1 MWYSICFRSFTL
13 RATYRACMGHQT
25 AEAIL
30 LKFIDEIFHNEEIA
44 ERIISNVQKVASN
57 WIEKQNTKYNEYTY
71 TALMGAIGDIYGIRS
86 GNRNISELDH
96 TAISNIYLVVSHLFD
111 FIKCSHGKS
120 SKKENISLLTERI
133 FSSIKVEDSKA
144 KNELKITKKS
154 LPYVTHK
161 LGDSEKFAISEQ
173 TFSFECENSI
183 IDVDEDIEEII
194 SVFDQED
201 DSEKSNIP
209 NMISLLPRLFPDYH
223 RLYNN
228 FIFDEFL
235 YAFFVVHTINY
246 FRNRIDYIHDD
257 NKLNIFLGLQ
267 KAIADKLLY
276 FYETKLAEYN
286 GDYAKTTVWMRKI
299 FSLNTHLPHEAQS
312 KQANIR
318 VVVQQYFKK
327 LGVNKSRSFRTI
339 AGTILIN
346 RVRILEKYIVHNVT
360 RDIENDNFGDAC
372 EYNSVYEILCE
383 LDKCENKKELVDKSM
398 QLIQK
403 IDRFNHLFHR
413 VYTHLMPIFRGRMDV
428 LWKLMS
434 ENLKDNRELME
445 ILNQMNE
452 DVKIVYALM
461 IFYVV
466 PVVYAHPGRYKNI
479 PEILSWYLR
488 NRTIAYN
495 EI

>member
-1 MWYSICFRSFTL
+1 MR
-13 RATYRACMGHQT
+13 HQ

-30 LKFIDEIFHNEEIA
+30 LNFIDEIFNNEEIA
-44 ERIISNVQKVASN
+44 ERVISNVQKVASN
-57 WIEKQNTKYNEYTY
+57 WIEKKNAKYNEYTY
-71 TALMGAIGDIYGIRS
+71 TALMGAIGDIYGIRN

-111 FIKCSHGKS
+111 FIKCNHGKT

-133 FSSIKVEDSKA
+133 FSSIKIDDPGA
-144 KNELKITKKS
+144 KNELKITKGS

-161 LGDSEKFAISEQ
+161 LGNLEKFAISEQ
-173 TFSFECENSI
+173 TFS
-183 IDVDEDIEEII
+183 VDESENNIVNTDEDVEEII
-194 SVFDQED
+194 SVFDHED
-201 DSEKSNIP
+201 DSEKINIS

-246 FRNRIDYIHDD
+246 FRNRIEYIH
-257 NKLNIFLGLQ
+257 NHSKLDIFVGLQ
-267 KAIADKLLY
+267 KAIADKLVY

-286 GDYAKTTVWMRKI
+286 GDYAKTTLWMRKI

-318 VVVQQYFKK
+318 VVVQQYFKR
-327 LGVNKSRSFRTI
+327 LGINRSKSHRTI

-346 RVRILEKYIVHNVT
+346 RVRILEKYIVHNIR
-360 RDIENDNFGDAC
+360 RDVQYEKNDND
-372 EYNSVYEILCE
+372 YEFTSIYEMICE
-383 LDKCENKKELVDKSM
+383 LDKCENKKEIVDKNM

-403 IDRFNHLFHR
+403 IERFSHLFHR
-413 VYTHLMPIFRGRMDV
+413 VYAHLIPRFRDRMDV
-428 LWKLMS
+428 LWNIMLD
-434 ENLKDNRELME
+434 NLKDNGELIE
-445 ILNQMNE
+445 ILEQMNE
-452 DVKIVYALM
+452 DVKIVYAII

-466 PVVYAHPGRYKNI
+466 PILHAYPEKYKSI
-479 PEILSWYLR
+479 PEIISWYLR
-488 NRTIAYN
+488 NKSVVHN
-495 EI
+495 KS